1 MVAPMTPYER
11 ALATLNNEP
20 IDELAAYPLACG
32 LQRRLLPGTV
42 TYKEWATD
50 AKLCA
55 QSYVEGYNK
64 WKFPFTVTLEDLSV
78 TAHDLGAHVRMDS
91 ENTPFIDGHIIH
103 EMEDYEKITAP
114 DVTKGRTGHLIQM
127 NSMIAPQLKDKS
139 FLIAFLE
146 GPLLTLSQSAGAE
159 RLFMDMFTDPAPVHK
174 ALEQTT
180 KMCCDAVEKIG
191 EAGCQGMCW
200 DYLWGNYS
208 VLGDAEYGE
217 FEGDKYAKATNE
229 ATRKAG
235 IGLGIHNC
243 SDMPHLETQIKK
255 FGVDVYSL
263 AYYPLVPEC
272 PTMTKVIEDGYADNC
287 TIFGNLDPQIFMR
300 STYDE
305 VVGKTKDLCEEMKT
319 AMAARGLN
327 SHVAVASGCEVP
339 PDLECKIENI
349 TAVMEATHQY
359 GQMQY

>member
-1 MVAPMTPYER
+1 MTPYER

-32 LQRRLLPGTV
+32 PQRRLLPGTV